1 MKVNRQKRKVSAPV
15 VGELPKK
22 FKPLRRD
29 QIEVGVILE
38 DFRGNRRE
46 VIAVNWPMITL
57 SHKGTH
63 FVEGHEWNIFQLM
76 KMGDRIVYRP
86 KKEKTNEKEN

>member
-1 MKVNRQKRKVSAPV
+1 MKVNRQKRKASAPV
-15 VGELPKK
+15 VKELPKK

-38 DFRGNRRE
+38 DFRGHRRE
-46 VIAVNWPMITL
+46 VLAVNWPMVTL

-63 FVEGHEWNIFQLM
+63 YVEGYEWNFYQLE
-76 KMGDRIVYRP
+76 KMGNRIVYRP
-86 KKEKTNEKEN
+86 KKENI